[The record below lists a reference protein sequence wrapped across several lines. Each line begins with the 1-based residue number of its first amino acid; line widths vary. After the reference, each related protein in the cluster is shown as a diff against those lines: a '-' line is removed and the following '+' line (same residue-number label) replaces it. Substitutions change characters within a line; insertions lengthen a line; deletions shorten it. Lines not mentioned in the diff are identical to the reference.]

1 MIAQRA
7 QQDTHPDDTES
18 VSREQYEEMRRIADK
33 LLFWAEKVRREG
45 ASALNHIDYEL
56 DLIEA
61 ARLGLEGDRI

>member
-33 LLFWAEKVRREG
+33 LLFWAEKARWEG
-45 ASALNHIDYEL
+45 GGTLINYDYYADLDEARQLEL
-56 DLIEA
+56 TGK
-61 ARLGLEGDRI
+61 R